1 MTIEHMSN
9 EHIIVETR
17 GRVGIIRLNRPA
29 ALNALNAALMREL
42 ELKEK
47 QLDIDLKQAHLER

>member
-1 MTIEHMSN
+1 MTIEHKSS

-17 GRVGIIRLNRPA
+17 GRVGLIRLNRPA

-42 ELKEK
+42 AAAARRL
-47 QLDIDLKQAHLER
+47 RSR